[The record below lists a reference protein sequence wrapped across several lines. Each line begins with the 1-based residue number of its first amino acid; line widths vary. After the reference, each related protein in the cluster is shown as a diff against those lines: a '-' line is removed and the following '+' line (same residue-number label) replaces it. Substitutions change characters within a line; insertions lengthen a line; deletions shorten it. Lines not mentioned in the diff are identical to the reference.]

1 MGCSVAQLAPP
12 SLGDGECLL
21 MNRPSRLTEIDI
33 ADRLRGVAAWR
44 RDGDRIVRTYEC
56 ADFAAAIAFVVR
68 AGFAAERLDHHPDLD
83 IRWRRVH
90 VECTT
95 HDAEGLTELDFA
107 LAVAL
112 DRAFDRI
119 SGEA

>member
-1 MGCSVAQLAPP
+1 MS
-12 SLGDGECLL
+12 
-21 MNRPSRLTEIDI
+21 RPARLTDVEV
-33 ADRLRGVAAWR
+33 AERLAARPAWR
-44 RDGDRIVRTYEC
+44 RDGDRIVRTFEC

-68 AGFAAERLDHHPDLD
+68 AGFAAEELNHHPDLD

-107 LAVAL
+107 MAGAL
-112 DRAFDRI
+112 DDAFGAD
-119 SGEA
+119 